1 MDGRSLLRD
10 VRVSVTVTLLPREG
24 VSTVRSAGALAF
36 AGPAPLML
44 RGGMRAT
51 ATASA
56 APLSMKAGVT
66 SIAASASVPRWHA
79 CAHARPAQRT

>member
-1 MDGRSLLRD
+1 
-10 VRVSVTVTLLPREG
+10 
-24 VSTVRSAGALAF
+24 
-36 AGPAPLML
+36 ML

-66 SIAASASVPRWHA
+66 SIAASASVPSWHA